1 MTNPARKLFLQITFH
16 HKGLTLR
23 LVREIRAPS
32 NRAPAVGNKYC
43 KLHLLFYRLINDDDD
58 DAVAVGVAKGSKGN
72 SEDVR
77 Y

>member
-1 MTNPARKLFLQITFH
+1 MTNLARKLFLQITFH

-23 LVREIRAPS
+23 LVREMRAPS
-32 NRAPAVGNKYC
+32 NGAPPVGNKYC
-43 KLHLLFYRLINDDDD
+43 KLLFYQLINDDDD
-58 DAVAVGVAKGSKGN
+58 DAVAVGIAKGPKGN